1 MLALLV
7 LGSMITDA
15 DAQSNRSKKGRA
27 KESVKKADIPTVVVP
42 SITVDTTIAD
52 PVVSLTQT
60 ATDTTKKDTS
70 GVSEVAQVV
79 HDSVKAQ
86 LKAPIVQVPVRLKTL
101 IIPGALFAYGAITL
115 NGGLRQI
122 NEEAKELFWDGKTH
136 GRPYI
141 EDYLLLAP
149 AAAVYVLNIA
159 GLKGQNN
166 LIDRS
171 IMYGMANLIS
181 NGIIFG
187 VKQVGIETRPDGSD
201 NHSFPSGHTAQA
213 FVSAEFFHQEY
224 KGRVH
229 WTATAAGYAVGV
241 ATAYLRMAHN
251 KHWLGD
257 VVAGAGVGIAAT
269 RFSYYL
275 YPLFK
280 HVLFGSKKV
289 RQSAMFM
296 PTYQSGMYG
305 IAFSYGF

>member
-1 MLALLV
+1 MSNSADYILV
-7 LGSMITDA
+7 PA
-15 DAQSNRSKKGRA
+15 
-27 KESVKKADIPTVVVP
+27 
-42 SITVDTTIAD
+42 DTT
-52 PVVSLTQT
+52 SG
-60 ATDTTKKDTS
+60 KDTS
-70 GVSEVAQVV
+70 GIGQVAQVV

-101 IIPGALFAYGAITL
+101 IIPGAFFAYGAITL
-115 NGGLRQI
+115 NNGGLRGI
-122 NEEAKELFWDGKTH
+122 NEEVRELIWDGKVH

-141 EDYLLLAP
+141 EDYLLLVP
-149 AAAVYVLNIA
+149 AAAVYALNIV
-159 GLKGQNN
+159 GVKGQNN

-171 IMYGMANLIS
+171 IIYGMSNLIS

-229 WTATAAGYAVGV
+229 WTATAAGYAFGV

-257 VVAGAGVGIAAT
+257 VVAGAGIGIAST

-280 HVLFGSKKV
+280 HLLFGSKKV
-289 RQSAMFM
+289 KESAMIL
-296 PTYQSGMYG
+296 PTYNMGMPGLAAVYR
-305 IAFSYGF
+305 F